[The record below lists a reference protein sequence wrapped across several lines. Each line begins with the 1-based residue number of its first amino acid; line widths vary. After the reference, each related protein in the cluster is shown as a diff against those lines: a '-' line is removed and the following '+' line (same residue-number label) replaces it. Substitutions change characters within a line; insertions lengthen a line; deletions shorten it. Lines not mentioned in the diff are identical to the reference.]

1 MEQVAFF
8 LMYFGQAC
16 FAIHVGDTNILIDPV
31 PAQMGYTT
39 STVAA
44 DVVTI
49 SHEHFDHNAVEMA
62 AGKPTILRGLTSNG
76 KGWEPID
83 FSNKDVK
90 ITAFPAYH
98 DDTKGSQ
105 RGLDAMF
112 LFEMHGLRVLHT
124 GDLGHRLSPE
134 DVKKIGRVDVLLI
147 CVGGFYT
154 IDADGATDVIKEL
167 KPRVVIPMHFRTSHT
182 ASVPI
187 AEAGGFLKEWKD
199 ARQSKEARVSFTRD
213 MAGFPEGQ
221 TTVLFLTPAVDATSA
236 TAKPAKP

>member
-31 PAQMGYTT
+31 PAKMGYTT
-39 STVAA
+39 STIPA
-44 DVVTI
+44 DIVTI

-62 AGKPTILRGLTSNG
+62 GGKPKILRGLTADG
-76 KGWEPID
+76 KGWAPVA

-98 DDTKGSQ
+98 DDTKGTQ

-112 LFEMHGLRVLHT
+112 LFEMGGLRVLHT
-124 GDLGHRLSPE
+124 GDLGHRLSAA
-134 DVKKIGRVDVLLI
+134 DVQKIGRVDVLL

-154 IDADGATDVIKEL
+154 IDADGATEVIKEL

-182 ASVPI
+182 SSVPI
-187 AEAGGFLKEWKD
+187 SEAGDFLKEWKD
-199 ARQSKEARVSFTRD
+199 MRQSKDARVSFSRD
-213 MAGFPEGQ
+213 LAGYPAGQ
-221 TTVLFLTPAVDATSA
+221 TTVLFLPPAVDATA
-236 TAKPAKP
+236 AAALAKP

>member
-31 PAQMGYTT
+31 PAKMGYTT
-39 STVAA
+39 STIPA

-62 AGKPTILRGLTSNG
+62 AGKPTILRGLTADG
-76 KGWEPID
+76 KGWTPVA

-98 DDTKGSQ
+98 DDTLGAQ

-112 LFEMHGLRVLHT
+112 LFEAGGLRVLHT
-124 GDLGHRLSPE
+124 GDLGHRLSAA
-134 DVKKIGRVDVLLI
+134 DVRKIGRVDVLLI

-154 IDADGATDVIKEL
+154 IDADGATEVIRAL
-167 KPRVVIPMHFRTSHT
+167 KPRVVIPMHFRTGHT
-182 ASVPI
+182 SSSPI
-187 AEAGGFLKEWKD
+187 SDAGDFLKEWKD
-199 ARQSKEARVSFTRD
+199 VRQSKEARVAFPRD
-213 MAGFPEGQ
+213 LAGYPEGQ
-221 TTVLFLTPAVDATSA
+221 TTVLFLPPAVDATSA
-236 TAKPAKP
+236 TAKAKP